1 MKVVKPTVITSAM
14 LVSTSAVELYGAWNA
29 ATVYALNAYCTLASS
44 NRIYQCIQGPSTN
57 NAPATSPLYW
67 ADVGPMNQW
76 AMFDDK
82 ISTATTAPASLTV
95 VLDTGFINSLAL
107 FGLVGATATI
117 TATNGAG
124 GPVVYSATIGLDG
137 TIVADWYQYF
147 FEPFV
152 QLGSLVLTNIPPYS
166 ALRLTVTVTGSTAA
180 IGNLVVGTSYDL
192 GDTQL
197 GATVGIMDYS
207 QKTTDAFG
215 NTTFAKRAYSKRNS
229 VQVMFDNGQMTKVQS
244 VLEGLRATPCVWIGV
259 DDAKFLAL
267 LVFGLHVNP
276 MFGGHA

>member
-57 NAPATSPLYW
+57 NAPETSPLYW

-207 QKTTDAFG
+207 QKTTDAWAASAWTCWLWISRRCNKPAPRWALAARSRCG
-215 NTTFAKRAYSKRNS
+215 VAPTVVRCCRSTRWPA
-229 VQVMFDNGQMTKVQS
+229 
-244 VLEGLRATPCVWIGV
+244 LRARSATS
-259 DDAKFLAL
+259 
-267 LVFGLHVNP
+267 
-276 MFGGHA
+276 